1 MKSNH
6 WIKRGG
12 IALGLC
18 VLLALAA
25 LLPALAAS
33 RDAAA
38 PADPKPSA
46 EESAPAQPAAA
57 KGSSSGDA
65 DKSETVYVQ
74 AEADGSVREITVE
87 TVLRNPGGSG
97 EISDATNLSNI
108 KNTEGDESFTEQNG
122 TLLWEN
128 HGEDIRY
135 EGKSQAQLPVSVSV
149 SYYLDG
155 VKIEP
160 EALAGQSGRVRIR
173 FDYENHT
180 SETAD
185 ADGEELTVCVPFTAL
200 SAAVLPEDVFSNIEV
215 TNGKLLSMDGQSV
228 AVGLAFPGLADSLEP
243 GAYEPLEEL
252 ELPDYVEIS
261 ADVEQFELDFTA
273 TILTPGLFSELDEED
288 LSDIDDRI
296 ADMAELTDTS
306 GELVEGAEALAD
318 GLGEFQSYL
327 TQYLSGVGAINTGAA
342 ALTEGLAQLNTQ
354 KTQLADG
361 AAALQSGL
369 EELNAALSQL
379 SLPTAGEGS
388 TSGAERAAE
397 QLAADAQTL
406 AAALGAVQ
414 SALGE
419 LQAYQA
425 QVSDLCAAASGA
437 LTGTDV
443 AAAARQAALDTLA
456 SSELSEEQKAQIADS
471 VAANSGLTSIQSQ
484 INSAKSALDS
494 IPTLSAPD
502 LTASFASI
510 SATVEDMG
518 LQLEL
523 LQGYSASVSGLADQL
538 GGMGDTLDALKEG
551 VGTLTDGSRQLTAG
565 ITAFHQGLQQLYDGA
580 SALSSGASELSGAG
594 SALNSGLGAIAEGSD
609 ALADG
614 MGVFDEEGVQALGE
628 LAGDDLAAL
637 TRRIRALKEADGR
650 YTNFGG
656 IADGM
661 TGSVRFIIETAEI
674 SPS

>member
-33 RDAAA
+33 RDT
-38 PADPKPSA
+38 A
-46 EESAPAQPAAA
+46 EPEPAAEKSTPSQPETA
-57 KGSSSGDA
+57 LKSAASDA
-65 DKSETVYVQ
+65 VDKSETVYVQ
-74 AEADGSVREITVE
+74 AEADGSPQEITVE
-87 TVLRNPGGSG
+87 TILRNPGGSG
-97 EISDATNLSNI
+97 GISDATNLSGI

-122 TLLWEN
+122 VLLWEN

-155 VKIEP
+155 VNIEP

-180 SETAD
+180 SETVTV
-185 ADGEELTVCVPFTAL
+185 DGEELTVCVPFTAL

-243 GAYEPLEEL
+243 GAYEPTEEL

-273 TILTPGLFSELDEED
+273 TILTPGLFSGLEEED
-288 LSDIDDRI
+288 LSGIDDLI
-296 ADMAELTDTS
+296 ADMAELTDAS
-306 GELVEGAEALAD
+306 GELAEGADTLAG
-318 GLGEFQSYL
+318 GLDEFRSYL
-327 TQYLSGVGAINTGAA
+327 TQYLSGVSAINTGSA
-342 ALTEGLAQLNTQ
+342 ALTEGLAQLNAQ
-354 KTQLADG
+354 KAQLADG

-369 EELNAALSQL
+369 EELNTALSQL
-379 SLPTAGEGS
+379 SLPSAGEGS
-388 TSGAERAAE
+388 TSGAEGAAE

-419 LQAYQA
+419 LQSYQA
-425 QVSDLCAAASGA
+425 QVTGLVSAANGA
-437 LTGTDV
+437 LAGADA
-443 AAAARQAALDTLA
+443 AAAARQAAQEALDGA
-456 SSELSEEQKAQIADS
+456 GLSEEQKAQILDS
-471 VAANSGLTSIQSQ
+471 IAASGSIASLQGQ
-484 INSAKSALDS
+484 IDSARNTLDS
-494 IPTLSAPD
+494 IPALDLPD
-502 LTASFASI
+502 LTASLSSI

-523 LQGYSASVSGLADQL
+523 LQGYSASISGLADQL

-565 ITAFHQGLQQLYDGA
+565 LTAFHQGIQQLYDGA
-580 SALSSGASELSGAG
+580 STLSSGAAELAGAG
-594 SALNSGLGAIAEGSD
+594 SALNSGLDAIAEGSD

-614 MGVFDEEGVQALGE
+614 MATFDEEGIQALDE
-628 LAGDDLAAL
+628 LAGDELAAL

-650 YTNFGG
+650 YANFGG
-656 IADGM
+656 IRDGM

-674 SPS
+674 SF